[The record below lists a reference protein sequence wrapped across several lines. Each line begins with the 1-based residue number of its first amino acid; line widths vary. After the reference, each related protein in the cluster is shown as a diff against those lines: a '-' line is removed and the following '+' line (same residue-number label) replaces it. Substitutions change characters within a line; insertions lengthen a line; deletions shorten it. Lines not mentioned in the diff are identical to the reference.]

1 MVKQISQHQTQISS
15 FNSIINKF
23 RKTDD
28 KIGNL
33 IKDLES
39 FLKNMKILRLKNTI
53 AEIKKFSSLNS
64 RLDTGKEKINDVEDK
79 SVENI

>member
-1 MVKQISQHQTQISS
+1 MEQILQHKTQISS

-23 RKTDD
+23 RKTND

-33 IKDLES
+33 TKDMES

-53 AEIKKFSSLNS
+53 TEIKNS
-64 RLDTGKEKINDVEDK
+64 AALIED
-79 SVENI
+79 